1 MFMSTLTLKQEMRE
15 MTSNLLGVLRD
26 NLLILASF
34 VASIFS
40 PALPM
45 VVSVIL
51 FILLDTFTG
60 LMKARY
66 VKEKR
71 NSNSM
76 KRGLLPKVI
85 IYTLCIL
92 VVFIAD
98 RYVLN
103 AFVKHYFG
111 FDFLITKVISLILIF
126 VEIWSIDENFEA
138 IFGHSLITYF
148 KKFMN
153 IFKDFLRNKLDNQSK

>member
-1 MFMSTLTLKQEMRE
+1 MATLTLKQEMRE
-15 MTSNLLGVLRD
+15 MTNNLLGVLRD
-26 NLLILASF
+26 NFIILASF

-40 PALPM
+40 PAIPM
-45 VVSVIL
+45 LVSVIL

-60 LMKARY
+60 LMKAHY

-76 KRGLLPKVI
+76 KRGLLPKLI
-85 IYTLCIL
+85 IYTLCVL
-92 VVFIAD
+92 VVFVAD
-98 RYVLN
+98 RFVLN

-111 FDFLITKVISLILIF
+111 FDYLITKVVSLILIF

-138 IFGHSLITYF
+138 IFGHSLIEYF

-153 IFKDFLRNKLDNQSK
+153 IFKEFLKKKLDNENK

>member
-1 MFMSTLTLKQEMRE
+1 MTTLTLKQEMRE

-34 VASIFS
+34 IASIFS

>member
-15 MTSNLLGVLRD
+15 ITSNLLGVLRD

-34 VASIFS
+34 IASIFS

-92 VVFIAD
+92 VVFISD

>member
-1 MFMSTLTLKQEMRE
+1 MTTLTLKQEMRE
-15 MTSNLLGVLRD
+15 MTSNLLGVFRD
-26 NLLILASF
+26 NFIILASF

-45 VVSVIL
+45 VISVIL
-51 FILLDTFTG
+51 FIFLDTFTG
-60 LMKARY
+60 LMKAHY

-71 NSNSM
+71 SSNSM

>member
-1 MFMSTLTLKQEMRE
+1 MATLTLKQEMRE

-34 VASIFS
+34 IASIFS

-45 VVSVIL
+45 VISVLL

-60 LMKARY
+60 LAKAYY

-148 KKFMN
+148 KKFIN

>member
-1 MFMSTLTLKQEMRE
+1 MATLTLKQEMRE
-15 MTSNLLGVLRD
+15 MTSNLLGVLRE

-34 VASIFS
+34 IASIFS

>member
-1 MFMSTLTLKQEMRE
+1 
-15 MTSNLLGVLRD
+15 
-26 NLLILASF
+26 
-34 VASIFS
+34 
-40 PALPM
+40 
-45 VVSVIL
+45 
-51 FILLDTFTG
+51 
-60 LMKARY
+60 MKARY

-153 IFKDFLRNKLDNQSK
+153 IFKDFLRNKLDNQNK

>member
-1 MFMSTLTLKQEMRE
+1 MATLTLKQEMRE

-34 VASIFS
+34 IASIFS

-153 IFKDFLRNKLDNQSK
+153 IFKDFLRNQLDNQSK

>member
-1 MFMSTLTLKQEMRE
+1 
-15 MTSNLLGVLRD
+15 
-26 NLLILASF
+26 
-34 VASIFS
+34 
-40 PALPM
+40 
-45 VVSVIL
+45 L

-60 LMKARY
+60 LAKAYY

-98 RYVLN
+98 RFVMN

-111 FDFLITKVISLILIF
+111 FDFLITKIISLILIF